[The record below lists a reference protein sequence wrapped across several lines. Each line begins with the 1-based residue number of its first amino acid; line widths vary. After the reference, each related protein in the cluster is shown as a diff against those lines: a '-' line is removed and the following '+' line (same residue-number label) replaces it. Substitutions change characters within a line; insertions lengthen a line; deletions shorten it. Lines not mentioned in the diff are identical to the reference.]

1 MVLASFLAAHTSSAQ
16 VRVRTAAVLVA
27 WGALVLA
34 GCASAPAGKVSALSP
49 GTTVFTPASAPRA
62 PQVTGELLGGGR
74 LRLASYRG
82 HVVVLN
88 FWGSWCTVCREEA
101 PALSAAAQRMR
112 TSAVQFVGVD
122 VADGAASAE
131 AFMRNFRIKYPS
143 LFDPGDKI
151 ALSFNRIIPVSAF
164 PSTLIISPAGRII
177 VRIIGAVSARN
188 LGKLIKAAL
197 RHPTQ
202 SSSG

>member
-1 MVLASFLAAHTSSAQ
+1 
-16 VRVRTAAVLVA
+16 
-27 WGALVLA
+27 
-34 GCASAPAGKVSALSP
+34 
-49 GTTVFTPASAPRA
+49 
-62 PQVTGELLGGGR
+62 
-74 LRLASYRG
+74 
-82 HVVVLN
+82 
-88 FWGSWCTVCREEA
+88 
-101 PALSAAAQRMR
+101 MR

-122 VADGAASAE
+122 VADSTASAE

-151 ALSFNRIIPVSAF
+151 ALSLNRIIPVSAF

-202 SSSG
+202 SSSS